1 MSNQNTDS
9 EICVGLFGTCGA
21 SQWRNTFIA
30 EYNQRNILF
39 FNPQVPDGTWS
50 AGMVHDENRHFN
62 TDQIILFPVTSE
74 TTGQGSMAEIGFSI
88 INALR
93 QNRNRY
99 FIFLVDDICLDH
111 TASQDAVSD
120 SNRSR
125 QLVKSKLI
133 TESLSN
139 DNIFLVQTLD
149 DMLKLSVLLYDSL
162 LYTQQL
168 KTRIAENIHIVDY
181 LTAQEKWCKLKN

>member
-50 AGMVHDENRHFN
+50 AGMVHEENRHFN
-62 TDQIILFPVTSE
+62 TDQIILFPVTDE
-74 TTGQGSMAEIGFSI
+74 TTGQGSLAEIGFSI

-99 FIFLVDDICLDH
+99 FIFLIDDICLDP

-149 DMLKLSVLLYDSL
+149 DMLRLSVLLYDSL

-168 KTRIAENIHIVDY
+168 KTRIAETFIWRV
-181 LTAQEKWCKLKN
+181 A